1 MVTAKSTKEVPI
13 KWAEFGKNE
22 VVFRNV
28 GLGGIQNQLGVFD
41 EQDLVTLVG
50 KKKKKK
56 TSQKWKL
63 NVHSVVLIGLF

>member
-28 GLGGIQNQLGVFD
+28 GLGGIQNQLAVFD
-41 EQDLVTLVG
+41 DKDLVTLFE
-50 KKKKKK
+50 KKEKKK

-63 NVHSVVLIGLF
+63 NVHSVVLIF

>member
-41 EQDLVTLVG
+41 EKDLVTLVG
-50 KKKKKK
+50 KKRKKKHFK
-56 TSQKWKL
+56 SGNL
-63 NVHSVVLIGLF
+63 MSIL

>member
-28 GLGGIQNQLGVFD
+28 GLGGIQNQLGVFN
-41 EQDLVTLVG
+41 EKDLVTLFEKKE
-50 KKKKKK
+50 KKKHLK
-56 TSQKWKL
+56 SGNL
-63 NVHSVVLIGLF
+63 MFVLWC